1 MKVII
6 TTLVACIIAV
16 SLPAQKKTK
25 PMVYKDAPIRT
36 QSPLI
41 PGDYIKKKSS
51 VELPTPDL
59 TAISPRSLKAEPSE
73 LTIIARDELGTPQWF
88 RGDLAKNKSL
98 NLEQNIA
105 NWLDKT
111 SEMLKVDAHNSDF
124 KQKAQWSDNLGQQHI
139 KYDQMHNGV
148 KVFDGEII
156 LHIDGNSVFMQNG
169 KVIPSKRLSTNKS
182 ANISA
187 EQAKNIVI
195 DQIPGFKTDWNP
207 LAKLGIGQ
215 AAKQWEGEQVYYN
228 HEGSYR
234 LAYNYTVFANMAE
247 RYEYIVDAHNGEV
260 LDSWSKIC
268 KMGHNHEDG
277 TCSHHP
283 PAKSEA
289 VLNGPVTAVARD
301 LLNVNRQINTY
312 ELNNDFFML
321 DASRPM
327 FRSDLSRIPDEPV
340 GAIWTIDI
348 GDQSPTNNNASYSQV
363 FSGNNSWGGAPE
375 GVSAHYNA
383 GQSYEYFLN
392 VHGRNSINGAGETI
406 VSVVN
411 VADENGS
418 SLGNAFYNGLAIW
431 YGNGDNTFFPLGRAL
446 DVAGHEL
453 SHGVVE
459 NSANLIYQNES
470 GAMNES
476 FADIFGA
483 MIDREDWLIGED
495 VVRPGVFPGGALR
508 SLSDPHN
515 GASFGDLGRGWQPKH
530 TNERFTGSEDNGGV
544 HINSGIPNHAYYL
557 FATQV
562 GRERAERVFYRALT
576 TYLTRSSGFTELR
589 FSVEQAAGDLYDAS
603 VVNAAS
609 QAFSDVGIGSAPPTD
624 FEQEVT
630 PNEGVNLL
638 LSSTLINGSNDLDAI
653 FVDDLD
659 SGNIIFNPLS
669 GTDHQSKPS
678 ITDDGSLV
686 VFVGTDNH
694 IYFIDID
701 WTTNPPRSEETR
713 VSNEAIWRNAVVSK
727 DGNRLALLEVLRSN
741 GDDNNITLIDFPS
754 DTSFEFE
761 LTNQSF
767 TNGVDTDNVLFADA
781 MEFNITGDILMFDA
795 INQLRSTTGT
805 GNIEYWN
812 IGFLDVWNRSTNTW
826 ADGQINIPLRLESN
840 ENVGNPTYSKNSPFI
855 IAFDVLTEETF
866 GTRFQVFGMN
876 IETRDLNV
884 IIENDTWSF
893 PNYSVQDDYIV
904 FNYVDNNVLGLGLT
918 DLNSDKI
925 SSASGPRSLADE
937 IIFGSWFTTGTRILT
952 DTEELVLSDAV
963 LTLSPVPAKDNLHIQ
978 LESETLT
985 GDIMIE
991 VMNSDGR
998 LALSKRVHSST
1009 LTNYNLDTSDIANG
1023 TYILSL
1029 RSENK
1034 IVTKKFLKI

>member
-6 TTLVACIIAV
+6 PILVACTLAIN
-16 SLPAQKKTK
+16 LPAQNKIMPT
-25 PMVYKDAPIRT
+25 VHKDAPTRT
-36 QSPLI
+36 QDPLI
-41 PGDYIKKKSS
+41 LGDYSMNKSAID
-51 VELPTPDL
+51 LPSYKFTNL
-59 TAISPRSLKAEPSE
+59 APRSLKIEPEE
-73 LTIIARDELGTPQWF
+73 LTVIARDEQGTPQWF
-88 RGDLAKNKSL
+88 TGDLAKNKSL
-98 NLEQNIA
+98 NLQQNIA

-111 SEMLKVDAHNSDF
+111 SEMLKLDVHTAEF
-124 KQKAQWSDNLGQQHI
+124 LAKAEWSDNLGQQHI

-156 LHIDGNSVFMQNG
+156 LHIEGNSVFMQNG
-169 KVIPSKRLSTNKS
+169 TVVPSKRLNTNKS
-182 ANISA
+182 VNISA
-187 EQAKNIVI
+187 EQARNII
-195 DQIPGFKTDWNP
+195 KEQIPGFKADWNP
-207 LAKLGIGQ
+207 LAKLGIGKD
-215 AAKQWEGEQVYYN
+215 AKQWEGEQVYYN
-228 HEGSYR
+228 HEGTYR
-234 LAYNYTVFANMAE
+234 LAYNYTVFANMEE
-247 RYEYIVDAHNGEV
+247 RYEYIVDAHSGDV
-260 LDSWSKIC
+260 LNSWSKIC

-289 VLNGPVTAVARD
+289 VLNGPVTATARD
-301 LLNVNRQINTY
+301 LLNISRQINTY

-327 FRSDLSRIPDEPV
+327 FRSDVSVIPDEPV

-348 GDQSPTNNNASYSQV
+348 GDQSPSNNNATYSQV
-363 FSGNNSWGGAPE
+363 FSNNNAWGGAPE

-383 GQSYEYFLN
+383 GQSYEYFLT
-392 VHGRNSINGAGETI
+392 VHGRNSINGAGESI

-411 VADENGS
+411 VADENGN

-453 SHGVVE
+453 THGVVE

-476 FADIFGA
+476 FSDIFGA

-508 SLSDPHN
+508 SLEDPHN

-544 HINSGIPNHAYYL
+544 HINSGITNHAFYL
-557 FATQV
+557 FAIQV
-562 GRERAERVFYRALT
+562 GRDRAEQVFYRALT
-576 TYLTRSSGFTELR
+576 TYLTRSSGFNELR
-589 FSVEQAAGDLYDAS
+589 NAVERSASDLYDS
-603 VVNAAS
+603 NVVNAAS
-609 QAFSDVGIGSAPPTD
+609 QAFSDVGIGSAPSTN
-624 FEQEVT
+624 FEQDIT
-630 PNEGVNLL
+630 PNQGANLL
-638 LSSTLINGSNDLDAI
+638 LSSTLISGSNDLDAI

-659 SGNIIFNPLS
+659 TGEIIFNPLS

-678 ITDDGSLV
+678 ITDDGSRV

-694 IYFIDID
+694 VHFIDID
-701 WTTNPPRSEETR
+701 WSTNPPRS
-713 VSNEAIWRNAVVSK
+713 NESIRSPEPIWRNAVISK
-727 DGNRLALLEVLRSN
+727 DGNRIALLEVLRGN
-741 GDDNNITLIDFPS
+741 GDDNHVTVIDIPTDS
-754 DTSFEFE
+754 SIEFE

-781 MEFNITGDILMFDA
+781 MEFNYTGDILMFDA
-795 INQLRSTTGT
+795 VNQLRSATGT
-805 GNIEYWN
+805 GNIEFWN
-812 IGFLDVWNRSTNTW
+812 IGFLDVWNRSTNSF

-876 IETRDLNV
+876 TETRELNV

-893 PNYSVQDDYIV
+893 PNYSVQDDYMV

-918 DLNSDKI
+918 DLNDDKI

-937 IIFGSWFTTGTRILT
+937 IIFGSWFTTGTRILS
-952 DTEELVLSDAV
+952 DTEELIPSEAV
-963 LTLSPVPAKDNLHIQ
+963 LTLAPVPAKDNLLIK

-985 GDIMIE
+985 GDIVIE
-991 VMNSDGR
+991 IMDVDGR
-998 LALSKRVHSST
+998 VAFSQQVHSSA
-1009 LTNYNLDTSDIANG
+1009 LANYNLDTSDIISG